1 MKVLVFGA
9 GVIGCYLTH
18 VLCEAGHDV
27 TLLARGAWKET
38 METQGLK
45 LRHHLQRKTTLDH
58 PAVMDQID
66 PTVHWDVVFAAMPYH
81 QMQKILPQLAQADTD
96 LVVLVG
102 NNMRASAMQEELLRM
117 SVAPKEILFAFQIT
131 GGERLSDHAIV
142 ERFGKAGLDIG
153 ALHSLPSQA
162 AQAKLTAMFEKTGY
176 QMRWQRDME
185 AFLFCHPAAVLPIAY
200 LAYACGGD
208 LRKSTRKQRKQM
220 LDAPAEAYDRLTQLG
235 IPILPEKDD
244 MFYRPGFRRFVMRIL
259 YFIMAKSAIGDL
271 IACNHCRNAVAEM
284 EMLDKDFTALLEQD
298 GVPSMPVWNALKA
311 QMPSWEKIHQ
321 TYDKKRTEKRSREE

>member
-18 VLCEAGHDV
+18 VLCEAGQEV
-27 TLLARGAWKET
+27 TLLARGPWKDT
-38 METQGLK
+38 LAAQGLK
-45 LRHHLQRKTTLDH
+45 LRHHLQRRTTLDH
-58 PAVMDQID
+58 PAVTDRVD
-66 PTVHWDVVFAAMPYH
+66 PKIRWDAVFAAMPYH
-81 QMQKILPQLAQADTD
+81 QLRHILPQLAQADTD
-96 LVVLVG
+96 LIVLVG
-102 NNMRASAMQEELLRM
+102 NNMRAAATREELLRL
-117 SVAPKEILFAFQIT
+117 SSAPKEILFAFQIS
-131 GGERLSDHAIV
+131 GGERFQDHAIV

-153 ALHSLPSQA
+153 ALHSLPSRN
-162 AQAKLTAMFEKTGY
+162 AQGKLTALFRETGY
-176 QMRWQRDME
+176 KMRWQRDME

-208 LRKSTRKQRKQM
+208 LRRSTRKQRKQM
-220 LDAPAEAYDRLTQLG
+220 LDAPAEAYDQLTRLG

-284 EMLDKDFTALLEQD
+284 ELLDKDFTALLTRD
-298 GVPSMPVWNALKA
+298 GTPAMPVWNALKE
-311 QMPSWEKIHQ
+311 QMPDWETIHR
-321 TYDKKRTEKRSREE
+321 TYDGKKKSP